1 MKIMFRIMCVLML
14 VATTAMASAM
24 NEQEKR
30 QEAKTSL
37 KLPQVF
43 LGVDNSVTLRGPID
57 DASAQTT
64 MIKLAAQ
71 NIKRGLNN
79 YPIYLV
85 LDSPGG
91 GIDAGNSL
99 IQYAK
104 TIKNLHTI
112 TIFSASMAAAIVET
126 LPGNRYITENGILMF
141 HRAKGGVSGQ
151 LEDGEVETRLDMI
164 KRLVRA
170 MEVKNATRM
179 KMTLPDYKLAVKDE
193 LWLQAEDS
201 VSKNATDLIMDIRCT
216 DELITRTEAMLI
228 DFVMFSIRLE
238 FSRCPLFRNPLPFSN
253 KKEQDSF
260 LKLQKEIYEKLR
272 GVKLTY

>member
-1 MKIMFRIMCVLML
+1 MKIMFRIMCILML
-14 VATTAMASAM
+14 VATTAMAAP
-24 NEQEKR
+24 
-30 QEAKTSL
+30 
-37 KLPQVF
+37 KLPSVF

-57 DASAQTT
+57 DANIQST

-91 GIDAGNSL
+91 GIDAGNTF

-104 TIKNLHTI
+104 TVKNLHTI
-112 TIFSASMAAAIVET
+112 TIFSASMAAALVET
-126 LPGNRYITENGILMF
+126 LPGNRYITENGQLMF

-164 KRLVRA
+164 KRLVRS
-170 MEVKNATRM
+170 MEVKNANRM

-201 VSKNATDLIMDIRCT
+201 VSKNASDLVMDIRCT
-216 DELITRTEAMLI
+216 DELITRTESVLI
-228 DFVMFSIRLE
+228 SFAIFSFKLE
-238 FSRCPLFRNPLPFSN
+238 FSRCPLFRNPLPFAD
-253 KKEQDSF
+253 KKEQESF
-260 LKLQKEIYEKLR
+260 LKMEKEIYEKLR

>member
-1 MKIMFRIMCVLML
+1 MLKILLTVLMYTNI
-14 VATTAMASAM
+14 ATASAL

-30 QEAKTSL
+30 QEAK
-37 KLPQVF
+37 LPQIF
-43 LGVDNSVTLRGPID
+43 LGIDNSVTLRGPID
-57 DASAQTT
+57 DTSVTLV

-126 LPGNRYITENGILMF
+126 LPGKRFITENGMLMF

-164 KRLVRA
+164 KKLVRA
-170 MEVKNATRM
+170 MEIKNSVRM

-193 LWLQAEDS
+193 LWLEANDS
-201 VSKNATDLIMDIRCT
+201 IAKNAADLIMDIRCT
-216 DELITRTEAMLI
+216 DELITKSESMVISFL
-228 DFVMFSIRLE
+228 VFSFKLE
-238 FSRCPLFRNPLPFSN
+238 FSRCPLFRNPLPLSD

-260 LKLQKEIYEKLR
+260 LKFEKEIYEKLR
-272 GVKLTY
+272 GVKLTF